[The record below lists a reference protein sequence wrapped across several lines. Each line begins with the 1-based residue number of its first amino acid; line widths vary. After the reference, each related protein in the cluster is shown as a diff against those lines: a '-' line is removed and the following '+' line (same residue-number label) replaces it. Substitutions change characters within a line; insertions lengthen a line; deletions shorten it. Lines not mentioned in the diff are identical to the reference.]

1 MDGKSVIDAVWI
13 LVLIIIAWKDGHEKR
28 IPDILTIAIGL
39 CAFFRL
45 LFLTKEEVLLCFAG
59 MGISL
64 LLFFVILFCA
74 PGAFGGGDIKLS
86 VGNGLYLGMEN
97 WLRSFAVAVFA
108 AGIFIL
114 YQVISG
120 KETKRQEIAFG
131 PFLCVGAIVIKTLE
145 GIL

>member
-1 MDGKSVIDAVWI
+1 M
-13 LVLIIIAWKDGHEKR
+13 
-28 IPDILTIAIGL
+28 
-39 CAFFRL
+39 
-45 LFLTKEEVLLCFAG
+45 LLCFAG
-59 MGISL
+59 MGVSL

-86 VGNGLYLGMEN
+86 AGNGLYLGMEN

-108 AGIFIL
+108 SGIFIL
-114 YQVISG
+114 YQVFFG
-120 KETKRQEIAFG
+120 EKKKKKQEIAFG